1 MKEEKTKSPN
11 YLSTSTYFS
20 LPFNLRE
27 IASIWSFLQGGYC
40 IAGEKKTQNH
50 LKTHTLQVNKYT
62 SHECV

>member
-40 IAGEKKTQNH
+40 IAGKKKLRTI
-50 LKTHTLQVNKYT
+50 LKHTRCK
-62 SHECV
+62 